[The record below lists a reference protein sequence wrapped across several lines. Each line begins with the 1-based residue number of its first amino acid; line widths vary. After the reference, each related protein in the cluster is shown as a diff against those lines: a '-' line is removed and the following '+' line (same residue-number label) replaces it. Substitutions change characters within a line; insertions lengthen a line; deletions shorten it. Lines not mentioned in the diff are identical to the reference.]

1 MSLRLQTDPNAVDTN
16 AVCPRDRS
24 GLTAGM
30 GPNVVCPQNS
40 IVVCPQHRPAPW
52 AHGAEVVDRQQML
65 ICGATAGIV
74 KVGVTVKFR
83 LNLPDAW
90 FRLSC
95 ATGKFDLKSGEGK
108 LRSWYS
114 RRSAT
119 G

>member
-1 MSLRLQTDPNAVDTN
+1 MSLRLQTDRNAVDTK
-16 AVCPRDRS
+16 AVCPRDRI

-30 GPNVVCPQNS
+30 GPNVVCPQN
-40 IVVCPQHRPAPW
+40 RPAPW

>member
-1 MSLRLQTDPNAVDTN
+1 ML
-16 AVCPRDRS
+16 CPS
-24 GLTAGM
+24 GCTGCTVFVPSTQC
-30 GPNVVCPQNS
+30 GVSPTP
-40 IVVCPQHRPAPW
+40 PW
-52 AHGAEVVDRQQML
+52 CVPSTVAHGAKVVDRQQML